1 MSATREPDGLAE
13 LLPQWHRLRDAE
25 AGEPLRALLAVIA
38 EQVDLVRDGVAQ
50 QYDDW
55 FVESAAEWVLPYLG
69 DLVGYR
75 PLPGYERVLATGL
88 RDGGLPDSSRRRL
101 AEALAPRRDVA
112 ATVGNRRRKGTLA
125 LLEELSEGV
134 AGWPARAVEFSRLVA
149 HQQPVKLYGS
159 GTEAG
164 NARRRGRGRLVD
176 LRDSSALDLAGGPFG
191 TVARSVD
198 VRSVNS
204 RRTQGGY
211 TPAGVGLFVWRLK
224 PYAVTHAPAYCIDRA
239 RNLYTFSILGNDTP
253 LVTRPEPE
261 PSASH
266 IAAID
271 NVPAAI
277 RRRQLHDRLAD
288 YYGPGK
294 SFTIR
299 RDGHDTPIPLSDVV
313 VADLGDWRYRPKRG
327 QVAVD
332 PELGR
337 MAFGSRSAPR
347 QGVWVDYHYAFADDL
362 GGGEYLR
369 EDRADRERH
378 TPPPDTAVYRVG
390 PGQAYQRIMDAY
402 GAWQHDRRAGRCGP
416 DGLIEITHSGAYQE
430 QLDFDL
436 DPGDRLELRAAEG
449 TRPVIRLLDWYSN
462 RPDALNI
469 RAREEDCAPGER
481 PRIVLDGLLV
491 AGRGLNVT
499 GPMGSLVLRHCTLVP
514 GWSLEPECH
523 PASPE
528 EPSLVLDRTT
538 ACVEID
544 RCVLGTIEVIGDE
557 VSSRS
562 AADPPARQHPG
573 RHRPRPRGA
582 VRAGLPACARR
593 AARAP
598 QHRHRG
604 GAHARRADRREQH
617 LHRADARR
625 PAGHRLPPVLLRPA
639 GFAHPAPLPLPARP
653 GGPRGRRP
661 GAAPAAQRALRNAG
675 IRAVGGRLRRGD
687 PARRGGRRRDGRLA
701 RPLPAAAR
709 GQPAGQARRVHP
721 GRHRRRNR
729 VRDVTRRF
737 VREVNSPPGG
747 PDPPTARDHPTPDL
761 LSIPY
766 EGDPFHARR
775 SLPHHPPAGASLLR
789 GRRPAG
795 PRPVGRGRQ

>member
-1 MSATREPDGLAE
+1 MTSTREPDGLAE
-13 LLPQWHRLRDAE
+13 LLPQWLRLRDSEDPA

-55 FVESAAEWVLPYLG
+55 FVESAAEWVLPYIG

-112 ATVGNRRRKGTLA
+112 ATVANRRRKGTLA
-125 LLEELSEGV
+125 LLEELSQDV

-159 GTEAG
+159 GTEAV
-164 NARRRGRGRLVD
+164 NARRAGRGRLVD
-176 LRDSSALDLAGGPFG
+176 VRDGAALDLAGGPFG

-198 VRSVNS
+198 VRSLNS
-204 RRTQGGY
+204 SRTQGGY

-224 PYAVTHAPAYCIDRA
+224 PYSVTQAPAYCIDRA
-239 RNLYTFSILGNDTP
+239 RNLYTFSILGNDTA

-261 PSASH
+261 PSATH

-299 RDGHDTPIPLSDVV
+299 RDGQDTPIPPSDIV

-347 QGVWVDYHYAFADDL
+347 QGVWVDYHYGFGDDL

-369 EDRADRERH
+369 EDRRDRENH
-378 TPPPDTAVYRVG
+378 GTPPDAAVYRVG
-390 PGQAYQRIMDAY
+390 PGQSFQRIMDAY
-402 GAWQHDRRAGRCGP
+402 GEWRHDRRAGRCGP
-416 DGLIEITHSGAYQE
+416 DGIIEITHSGAYQE

-469 RAREEDCAPGER
+469 RAREGDSGDGERAEGER

-491 AGRGLNVT
+491 TGRGLNVT
-499 GPMGSLVLRHCTLVP
+499 GPMGAVTLRHCTLVP

-544 RCVLGTIEVIGDE
+544 RCILGTIEVIGDE
-557 VSSRS
+557 VGTDPLPIHLRDSILDATGHDRAALS
-562 AADPPARQHPG
+562 APDC
-573 RHRPRPRGA
+573 RHAHAVLHAHRTTVIGEVHTHA
-582 VRAGLPACARR
+582 VRIA
-593 AARAP
+593 
-598 QHRHRG
+598 
-604 GAHARRADRREQH
+604 ENSI
-617 LHRADARR
+617 
-625 PAGHRLPPVLLRPA
+625 
-639 GFAHPAPLPLPARP
+639 FT
-653 GGPRGRRP
+653 
-661 GAAPAAQRALRNAG
+661 
-675 IRAVGGRLRRGD
+675 GRLHV
-687 PARRGGRRRDGRLA
+687 ARRGIGCLRFSYVPPGSRTPRRYRCQPDLA
-701 RPLPAAAR
+701 GPENPS
-709 GQPAGQARRVHP
+709 
-721 GRHRRRNR
+721 R
-729 VRDVTRRF
+729 VR
-737 VREVNSPPGG
+737 P
-747 PDPPTARDHPTPDL
+747 
-761 LSIPY
+761 
-766 EGDPFHARR
+766 
-775 SLPHHPPAGASLLR
+775 LLR
-789 GRRPAG
+789 GERYGSPWYGQLAASCAEEIRRGAEDGAEMGAYHDLYQPQREDSLRARLAEYTPAG
-795 PRPVGRGRQ
+795 TDAGIVFVT